1 MNRKIDHSLEVP
13 GKYQKSQTTRRKK
26 WDIGELGFRWKIAL
40 VSVSTTILSS

>member
-26 WDIGELGFRWKIAL
+26 WDIGELGFRWKFAL
-40 VSVSTTILSS
+40 VSVSTNILSS